1 MAKIVEISWHDSCAA
16 GGGWE
21 HIDNLSTMALSTCRS
36 VGYLTAKDKQKIILA
51 QSYAKNDTELMNV
64 IAIPRGCVE
73 SIKELSL

>member
-1 MAKIVEISWHDSCAA
+1 MARIVEISWHDSCAA

-21 HIDNLSTMALSTCRS
+21 HIDNLSSMVLSTCRS
-36 VGYLTAKDKQKIILA
+36 VGYIVLKDKQKIILA

-73 SIKELSL
+73 SITELSL

>member
-1 MAKIVEISWHDSCAA
+1 MVKMVEIRWHDSCAA

-21 HIDNLSTMALSTCRS
+21 HIDNLSTMTLSTCRS
-36 VGYLTAKDKQKIILA
+36 VGYLVLKDKQKIVLA

-73 SIKELSL
+73 SIRELSS